1 MDPLWATIAEFWWIG
16 PATIGTG
23 TLGWLGLRRERRERR
38 RRIELDAARHE
49 LRTAKRAATSARAAV
64 RVARAELDRLQ
75 AERAIGR
82 ASAGDVAAARRQLD
96 RATDEVRVAS
106 ATARSRRAHVV
117 AARAALP
124 AAGDDS
130 RLPVTRVM
138 AAHDEIIARWMTYET
153 DPARLI
159 AFPAMTDARQ
169 PATAAFLAADK
180 AARELRPSSPHARV
194 TPAQFTAYRDAVA
207 AAERA
212 FAVAE
217 AEAWKQAR
225 AAGDAPPRPQPGDP
239 DAGIT
244 GTPVRDQWTI
254 IAQSLTQTALA
265 RGTEAL
271 ARVVSARTPPGSRHL
286 GEPPMPG
293 RGEPGPDDDES
304 GGGARRVWPVP
315 GRPRA

>member
-1 MDPLWATIAEFWWIG
+1 VDPLWATIAEFWWIG

-38 RRIELDAARHE
+38 RRIELDAARLE
-49 LRTAKRAATSARAAV
+49 LRTAKRDAATARAAV

-75 AERAIGR
+75 AERTTGR
-82 ASAGDVAAARRQLD
+82 ASAAEVAAARRELD
-96 RATDEVRVAS
+96 RATDDVRVAA
-106 ATARSRRAHVV
+106 ATARSRRAHVS

-124 AAGDDS
+124 PAGDDAH
-130 RLPVTRVM
+130 LPLARVM
-138 AAHDEIIARWMTYET
+138 GAHDEIIARWMTYET

-169 PATAAFLAADK
+169 PATAAFLAADQV
-180 AARELRPSSPHARV
+180 ARQHRPASAHARV
-194 TPAQFTAYRDAVA
+194 APARFTAYRDAVA
-207 AAERA
+207 AAGRA

-217 AEAWKQAR
+217 AEAWRQAR
-225 AAGDAPPRPQPGDP
+225 AAGDAPARPQPGDP
-239 DAGIT
+239 DAAST
-244 GTPVRDQWTI
+244 GAPVREQWTI

-271 ARVVSARTPPGSRHL
+271 ARVVAARASPATRTTASSGTAT
-286 GEPPMPG
+286 GAG
-293 RGEPGPDDDES
+293 AAGGPDADGDD
-304 GGGARRVWPVP
+304 GRHVWPVP

>member
-38 RRIELDAARHE
+38 RRIELDAARLE
-49 LRTAKRAATSARAAV
+49 LRTAKRDAATARAAV

-75 AERAIGR
+75 AERTTGR
-82 ASAGDVAAARRQLD
+82 ASAAEVAAARRELD
-96 RATDEVRVAS
+96 RATDEVRVAA
-106 ATARSRRAHVV
+106 ATARSRRAHVS

-124 AAGDDS
+124 PVGDDAH
-130 RLPVTRVM
+130 LPLARVM
-138 AAHDEIIARWMTYET
+138 SAHDEIIARWMTYET

-169 PATAAFLAADK
+169 PATAAFLAADQV
-180 AARELRPSSPHARV
+180 ARQHRPATAHARV
-194 TPAQFTAYRDAVA
+194 APARFTAYRDAVA
-207 AAERA
+207 AAGRA

-217 AEAWKQAR
+217 AEAWRQAR
-225 AAGDAPPRPQPGDP
+225 TAGDAPARPQPGDP
-239 DAGIT
+239 DAAST
-244 GTPVRDQWTI
+244 GAPVRDQWTI

-271 ARVVSARTPPGSRHL
+271 ARVVSARTPPGSRHP